1 MEDFTDIEEIRDMQE
16 TNEQD
21 IEYDKIFIKINNDE
35 KKKSNKANIFF
46 T

>member
-21 IEYDKIFIKINNDE
+21 IEYDKIYMYEDLADIEYFEI
-35 KKKSNKANIFF
+35 
-46 T
+46 